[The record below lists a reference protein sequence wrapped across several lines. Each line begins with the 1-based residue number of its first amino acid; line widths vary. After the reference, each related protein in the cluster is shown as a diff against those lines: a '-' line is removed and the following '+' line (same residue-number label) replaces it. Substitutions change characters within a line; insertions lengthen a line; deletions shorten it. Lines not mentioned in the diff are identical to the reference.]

1 MDFVDKNMKNLEP
14 IKPPSIEYTPF
25 KLVEEVKDL
34 ELAAKLCNVD
44 DFAIDLEHNQ
54 YRSFQGLTCLMQ
66 ISTRTKGF
74 IVDTLILRIHIGHY
88 FREIFKNPMKRE
100 VMHRENRDIL
110 WLQRD
115 FGIHLCDLLDT
126 GQASRVL
133 KLERNN
139 LKHILQHYFR
149 VTVGYLDG
157 AFDVELLVENLLGQ
171 PVGNQ
176 GSCGGLHF
184 YVTES
189 HTTTFV
195 GEDKVV
201 IFGGSGEGEIVSLN
215 DFHVLDHR
223 TMRWT
228 SPTMRVH
235 IPIPKDSD
243 SAIAIGN
250 KLVVTRLQYLAVE
263 HKRMEAGPIHNLLGV
278 EVCGKV
284 DGAFNLGCKTPNP
297 SPSPD

>member
-1 MDFVDKNMKNLEP
+1 
-14 IKPPSIEYTPF
+14 
-25 KLVEEVKDL
+25 
-34 ELAAKLCNVD
+34 
-44 DFAIDLEHNQ
+44 
-54 YRSFQGLTCLMQ
+54 
-66 ISTRTKGF
+66 
-74 IVDTLILRIHIGHY
+74 
-88 FREIFKNPMKRE
+88 MKRE

-176 GSCGGLHF
+176 GSCG
-184 YVTES
+184 
-189 HTTTFV
+189 
-195 GEDKVV
+195 DKVV